1 MSALASSDFA
11 GLLES
16 LSKMI
21 GMRICIG
28 NRWRCPDGHEW
39 ISVHCDAAW
48 FRMPTTCRE
57 CGKQAIEHR
66 GEWMVLGDCLVEK
79 QE

>member
-1 MSALASSDFA
+1 VSTLDSSNVA

-28 NRWRCPDGHEW
+28 NRWRCPDGHE
-39 ISVHCDAAW
+39 
-48 FRMPTTCRE
+48 
-57 CGKQAIEHR
+57 
-66 GEWMVLGDCLVEK
+66 
-79 QE
+79 